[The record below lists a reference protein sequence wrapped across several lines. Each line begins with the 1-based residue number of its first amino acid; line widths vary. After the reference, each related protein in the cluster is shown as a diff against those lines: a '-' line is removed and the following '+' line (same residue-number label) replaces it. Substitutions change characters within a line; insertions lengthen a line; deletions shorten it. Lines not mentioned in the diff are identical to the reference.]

1 MITGTEFSGVM
12 LMDGKPEN
20 SEGTITVGALA
31 SLVFGVKTAEEI
43 CADGDAVM
51 SERMKEELG
60 KIIPLSRAVSYTHLD
75 VYKRQEVKDVREKWL
90 DMLKDL
96 NVCSQKGLVEMFD
109 GSIGAASVFMPHGGK
124 YQKTETQAMV
134 AKLPVLT
141 GDCDTVSMMSYGFD
155 PYLSTWLSL
164 IHIFQKELI

>member
-51 SERMKEELG
+51 SERMKE
-60 KIIPLSRAVSYTHLD
+60 
-75 VYKRQEVKDVREKWL
+75 KRKTL
-90 DMLKDL
+90 PFLH
-96 NVCSQKGLVEMFD
+96 CLVQ
-109 GSIGAASVFMPHGGK
+109 INP
-124 YQKTETQAMV
+124 
-134 AKLPVLT
+134 
-141 GDCDTVSMMSYGFD
+141 
-155 PYLSTWLSL
+155 
-164 IHIFQKELI
+164 